1 MPWSYV
7 FKTSSRSF
15 QDVFKTSS
23 RSLKDVFKTSSGS
36 LAKMSSRHF
45 QDVSLSYT
53 VLVNVFSRC
62 RQDVFTTF
70 LRRTTKT
77 VIYTEG
83 FASVKLLR
91 NYGQGTKFAR
101 VATVS
106 QVLVFHFTT
115 PFSGCLQRRIQN
127 LT

>member
-1 MPWSYV
+1 
-7 FKTSSRSF
+7 
-15 QDVFKTSS
+15 
-23 RSLKDVFKTSSGS
+23 
-36 LAKMSSRHF
+36 MSSRHF